1 MSNPTGGS
9 GSPNFQMDV
18 IFSSLREL
26 QQEKER
32 LQQHFNGEKSRC
44 RSLEIKLEA
53 CQSKHYQSIEKHC
66 KMLETVNAA
75 KQKVLQT
82 QLQATRLKELNDGK
96 SARIAEL
103 RRQICEVVK
112 KEDEELKVFENKL
125 ADLTSNFR
133 DARNY
138 YTEENVRNELEQWS
152 RKADE
157 TKAEVFKEDKV
168 LKDLTDKFNQLQME
182 NKKAKDELNCKL
194 EFDITS
200 EELQIALRVFEE
212 MNQKS
217 KDDLKESEKQL
228 EEELERIKRGND
240 TSGEE
245 SVVNKHIIAAKN
257 SNITANCE
265 GPSMFT
271 GCSLQAESN
280 QTAVHGQLSTV
291 NPQYFRLDSRS
302 SAAGMKGPKNQIP
315 FQQEA
320 RKSSLQGRSFFLSLP
335 VSPKI

>member
-9 GSPNFQMDV
+9 CSPNFRMDV
-18 IFSSLREL
+18 IFNSLREL

-32 LQQHFNGEKSRC
+32 LQQHFNEEKSRC

-245 SVVNKHIIAAKN
+245 SVVNKVTSVSKN
-257 SNITANCE
+257 KGYQTGIFIVNKKIQNYCSDYKPTAYH
-265 GPSMFT
+265 
-271 GCSLQAESN
+271 CSEKFKHNS
-280 QTAVHGQLSTV
+280 QL
-291 NPQYFRLDSRS
+291 
-302 SAAGMKGPKNQIP
+302 
-315 FQQEA
+315 
-320 RKSSLQGRSFFLSLP
+320 
-335 VSPKI
+335 